1 MSAIIE
7 ALELDLPDE
16 GATQA
21 VAAHFAQALAP
32 GDRIWLIGDL
42 GAGKTTFIRA
52 LLRALGVTGPIK
64 SPTFALVEP
73 YTVKLL
79 AESALSGTPGQPAR
93 PECEL
98 YHFDFYRCEH
108 PLEWLDAGFAEHFE
122 PPAISAVEWPTRQA
136 QLPPPTWRIE
146 LAESP
151 SGGYPVGGRRLRLEA
166 HTERGAQWLNAARP
180 ALLRAAQTPA
190 GPRAAQTPSS

>member
-1 MSAIIE
+1 MSDIIE
-7 ALELDLPDE
+7 ALELDLVQE
-16 GATQA
+16 AATQA
-21 VAAHFAQALAP
+21 AAAVFAQALQP

-52 LLRALGVTGPIK
+52 LLRTLGITGPIK

-73 YTVKLL
+73 YAVKLL
-79 AESALSGTPGQPAR
+79 AESALSGAAEPSAGGGGR

-136 QLPPPTWRIE
+136 QLPPPTWQLQLAEAASGGRTLRIE
-146 LAESP
+146 ARTAEAATWLRRLAVPLAE
-151 SGGYPVGGRRLRLEA
+151 
-166 HTERGAQWLNAARP
+166 AAKT
-180 ALLRAAQTPA
+180 RAD
-190 GPRAAQTPSS
+190 

>member
-1 MSAIIE
+1 MSDIIE

-16 GATQA
+16 PATQA
-21 VAAHFAQALAP
+21 VAAVFAQCLSP

-52 LLRALGVTGPIK
+52 LLRVLGVSGPIK

-73 YTVKLL
+73 YAVKLL
-79 AESALSGTPGQPAR
+79 ADSALSGAAESSTGDDR
-93 PECEL
+93 PLECEL

-136 QLPPPTWRIE
+136 QLPPPTWQLQLTESASGGRTLRIE
-146 LAESP
+146 ARSAGAVAWLKRLAAP
-151 SGGYPVGGRRLRLEA
+151 LK
-166 HTERGAQWLNAARP
+166 QAAR
-180 ALLRAAQTPA
+180 TP
-190 GPRAAQTPSS
+190 TT

>member
-1 MSAIIE
+1 MSDIIE
-7 ALELDLPDE
+7 ALELDLAQE
-16 GATQA
+16 AATQA
-21 VAAHFAQALAP
+21 VAAVFAQALQR

-52 LLRALGVTGPIK
+52 LLRTLGVMGPIK

-73 YTVKLL
+73 YAVKLL
-79 AESALSGTPGQPAR
+79 ADSALSGDASPALR

-122 PPAISAVEWPTRQA
+122 APAISAVEWPTRQA

-146 LAESP
+146 LEESP
-151 SGGYPVGGRRLRLEA
+151 SGGRHLRLA
-166 HTERGAQWLNAARP
+166 ASTERGAQWLNAARP
-180 ALLRAAQTPA
+180 ALLRAAQTPS
-190 GPRAAQTPSS
+190 G